1 MKSNSFSKFKIQGWW
16 VLCLA
21 YYNWAAAL
29 LFCGPELTLDWED
42 REAREIYDE
51 SFSAATLWERRSSA
65 GMALPASVL
74 GAKSMEDTVGAPEFR
89 RNGAPGHR
97 SRSQEHGAREE
108 GEGISF

>member
-1 MKSNSFSKFKIQGWW
+1 M
-16 VLCLA
+16 CLA

-74 GAKSMEDTVGAPEFR
+74 GAKSMERER
-89 RNGAPGHR
+89 RVRGFHSSGSGHGR
-97 SRSQEHGAREE
+97 
-108 GEGISF
+108 